1 MPNDSNMEP
10 RIPLSRAR
18 VLRAAAALA
27 DSAGVE
33 SLTMRRLAQ
42 ELGVEAMSLYNHV
55 ASKDDLLNGLVELV
69 IEEIEI
75 PPSES
80 DWRATLRQRALSA
93 RSLMARHPWAPA
105 LIALPASRNRAMVRY
120 LDGVVGCLRH
130 AGFTPELMHHAV
142 HLLDSRMFGF
152 TQELFYEGEVAPEV
166 TAIAQGHAFA
176 EEYPNIAEVIGEMRH
191 DDEVEFAF
199 GLDLILDGLERLRAS
214 T

>member
-1 MPNDSNMEP
+1 MSTDPSAEQ
-10 RIPLSRAR
+10 RIPLSRER

-27 DSAGVE
+27 DVAGVE
-33 SLTMRRLAQ
+33 ALTMRRIAQ

-55 ASKDDLLNGLVELV
+55 ANKDDLLNGLVELV

-80 DWRATLRQRALSA
+80 DWKVTLRQRAFSA

-120 LDGVVGCLRH
+120 IDGVVACLRQ
-130 AGFTPELMHHAV
+130 AGFSPELIHHAM

-152 TQELFYEGEVAPEV
+152 TLELFYEGEVAPEV
-166 TAIAQGHAFA
+166 AAIAQGHAFA
-176 EEYPNIAEVIGEMRH
+176 EEYPNIAEVIGEMSH

-199 GLDLILDGLERLRAS
+199 GLDLILDGLERLGVA